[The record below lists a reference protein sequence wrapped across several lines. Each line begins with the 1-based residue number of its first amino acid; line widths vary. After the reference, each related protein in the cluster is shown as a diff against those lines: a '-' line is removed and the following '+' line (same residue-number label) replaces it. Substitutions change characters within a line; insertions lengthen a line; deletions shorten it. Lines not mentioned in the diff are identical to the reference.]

1 MAKDDSEKG
10 WTWKRELQREKEE
23 TARHFPHDFKCDM
36 TSSLIKLVRLV
47 KKTSQSGNS
56 EVNLCASPLQTS
68 RRVTKP
74 SGMVGGRLRE
84 ARELAL
90 PTVLLSERTE
100 EVREVADGV
109 LLTLLELWG
118 VLLPSVAASPPE
130 PHKSSTLSGRDCGVP
145 KEGAV
150 RIVRGVLP
158 PEGEG
163 HGLLRAVF
171 VVLAET
177 VPRNKRGLASDV
189 VRGVLPPE
197 GEADG
202 VTCPNDGWA
211 DLTALTVCDGE
222 ACGEAR
228 GDDRGVVRGVA
239 FGVPG

>member
-10 WTWKRELQREKEE
+10 WTWKRELHREKEE

-56 EVNLCASPLQTS
+56 ELNLCASPLQTS
-68 RRVTKP
+68 RRVTKS
-74 SGMVGGRLRE
+74 SGMVGGRFRE
-84 ARELAL
+84 AMELAL
-90 PTVLLSERTE
+90 PTVLQEVTD
-100 EVREVADGV
+100 EVREFADGV
-109 LLTLLELWG
+109 LLTLRELWG

-130 PHKSSTLSGRDCGVP
+130 PHKSSTLLSGRDCVP

-163 HGLLRAVF
+163 HGLLRAVL

-189 VRGVLPPE
+189 ARGVLPPE
-197 GEADG
+197 GEAQG
-202 VTCPNDGWA
+202 VTCPDDGCA
-211 DLTALTVCDGE
+211 DLTDLTVCDGE

-228 GDDRGVVRGVA
+228 GDDRGVARGVA